1 MALHHQRHLLIYRS
15 ETPFVALAQVRAAAR
30 RSTAMNVSTIFPERV
45 DMRTR
50 VMFRELLAMTVKYA
64 SLHPDRDAV
73 ELIARA
79 KAIAARFDSRGVK

>member
-1 MALHHQRHLLIYRS
+1 
-15 ETPFVALAQVRAAAR
+15 
-30 RSTAMNVSTIFPERV
+30 
-45 DMRTR
+45 MRTR

-79 KAIAARFDSRGVK
+79 KAIAASFDSRGVK